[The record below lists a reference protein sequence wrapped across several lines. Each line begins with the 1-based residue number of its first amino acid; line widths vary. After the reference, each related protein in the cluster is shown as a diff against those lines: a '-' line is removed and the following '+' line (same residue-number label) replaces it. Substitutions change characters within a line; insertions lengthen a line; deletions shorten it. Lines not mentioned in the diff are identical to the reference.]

1 MSRRSQGWVVVA
13 FGVVLL
19 VLAAFFD
26 DLWEQVTEAVLGG
39 AVIVVGLALVLFGG
53 SSKSQTSSCPGANCT
68 ASVCGFCFGHFRS

>member
-13 FGVVLL
+13 FGVTLM

-39 AVIVVGLALVLFGG
+39 TVIVVGLALVFFGG
-53 SSKSQTSSCPGANCT
+53 SSS
-68 ASVCGFCFGHFRS
+68 RSDV

>member
-19 VLAAFFD
+19 VLAASFD

-53 SSKSQTSSCPGANCT
+53 SSKVNE
-68 ASVCGFCFGHFRS
+68 